1 MAPDFAATEALYPR
15 IEGDVIFR
23 LAYDYDYKTD
33 ARTATAQDVA
43 LKMEARPSLQVSETF
58 GISSEIRLENAGP
71 PSDNRYFEEQALFVR
86 KLFMLYDP
94 TDQLSLYAGKLTPA
108 FAFFSLNIPGM
119 YGNSYSKEIELIERV
134 GLGGDYRISTG
145 TWRHTLS
152 AVLFFEDTSIL
163 SDSLITNRGRTDL
176 EDGGA
181 SNTETLESLTL
192 ALEGT
197 TPAPGFTYR
206 IAYLREAAGAGDV
219 GDEEGVLIAAK
230 QTIDLAGGRSLD
242 MVGEFSALSQFEGS
256 ADDIMYISGGLS
268 YATGPW
274 RGTLSG
280 TYRPRDLATGGVF
293 EDYSLQ
299 TALSYS
305 IRDDLALE
313 VAHEF
318 TRDRDDTGQ
327 RVGLRLNK
335 TIDLR
340 LPR

>member
-1 MAPDFAATEALYPR
+1 MSPPLAVSDTEFPR
-15 IEGDVIFR
+15 IGGDVIFR
-23 LAYDYDYKTD
+23 LAYDYDYRTD
-33 ARTATAQDVA
+33 DTTATAQDVA
-43 LKMEARPSLQVSETF
+43 LKMEARPNLQFSETF
-58 GISSEIRLENAGP
+58 RIDSEIRLENAGP

-86 KLFMLYDP
+86 KLFVQYDP
-94 TDQLSLYAGKLTPA
+94 TDRLSLYAGKLTPT

-134 GLGGDYRISTG
+134 GLGSDFKIETD

-181 SNTETLESLTL
+181 SNTETLESVAL

-197 TPAPGFTYR
+197 APAPGFTYR
-206 IAYLREAAGAGDV
+206 IAYLREAAGEGDV
-219 GDEEGVLIAAK
+219 GDEDGVLIAAR
-230 QTIDLAGGRSLD
+230 QTFDLAGGRSLD
-242 MVGEFSALSQFEGS
+242 MMGEFSALSQFEGS

-293 EDYSLQ
+293 EDYSIQ
-299 TALSYS
+299 TALSYN

-335 TIDLR
+335 TIDLS